1 LGSVARVAALLIV
14 VVVAACG
21 ESEDAG
27 QSDMPATSVE
37 VTLWP
42 EGRSAGSGQ
51 RAILTCEPV
60 GGSHPHAQ
68 DACAALESEP
78 DALEPVAGDVACTQ
92 IYGGPEEARI
102 AGVVAGNAVDSMF
115 SRTNGCEI
123 DRWDRLA
130 PVLDVLPTA

>member
-14 VVVAACG
+14 VILAACG
-21 ESEDAG
+21 ESDDAG
-27 QSDMPATSVE
+27 QADTPATSVE

-42 EGRSAGSGQ
+42 DGPSGSSQ

-68 DACAALESEP
+68 EACAALESEP

-102 AGVVAGNAVDSMF
+102 AGVVGGDAVDSML
-115 SRTNGCEI
+115 SRNNGCEI

>member
-1 LGSVARVAALLIV
+1 MGSVARVGILLLV
-14 VVVAACG
+14 LLAAACG
-21 ESEDAG
+21 ESDEAG
-27 QSDMPATSVE
+27 QREGPATSVE

-42 EGRSAGSGQ
+42 EGRSGANQ
-51 RAILTCEPV
+51 RAVLECGPV

-68 DACAALESEP
+68 EACAALESEA
-78 DALEPVAGDVACTQ
+78 DALEPVPGDVACTQ

-102 AGVVAGNAVDSMF
+102 AGAVRGNAVDSMF

>member
-1 LGSVARVAALLIV
+1 MLVLTAS
-14 VVVAACG
+14 ACG
-21 ESEDAG
+21 ESGDAG
-27 QSDMPATSVE
+27 QPDTPETSVE

-42 EGRSAGSGQ
+42 EGRSAGASQG
-51 RAILTCEPV
+51 AVLECGPV

-68 DACAALESEP
+68 EACAALESET
-78 DALEPVAGDVACTQ
+78 DALEPVPGDVACTQ

-102 AGVVAGNAVDSMF
+102 AGAVRGNAVDSMF

-130 PVLDVLPTA
+130 SVLDVLPTA

>member
-1 LGSVARVAALLIV
+1 VGSVAGAAALLLV
-14 VVVAACG
+14 LTAAACG
-21 ESEDAG
+21 ESEEAG
-27 QSDMPATSVE
+27 ERAGPATSIE

-42 EGRSAGSGQ
+42 EGRSAGGGEQ
-51 RAILTCEPV
+51 AVLTCEPV

-68 DACAALESEP
+68 EACGALEREP
-78 DALEPVAGDVACTQ
+78 GALEPVAGDVACTQ

-102 AGVVAGNAVDSMF
+102 AGVVGGEAVDAMF
-115 SRTNGCEI
+115 SRNNGCEI

>member
-1 LGSVARVAALLIV
+1 MGSLARVAALLIV

-21 ESEDAG
+21 ESDDAG
-27 QSDMPATSVE
+27 QPDTPETSVE

-42 EGRSAGSGQ
+42 EGRSAGQGQ
-51 RAILTCEPV
+51 TAVLTCDPV

-68 DACAALESEP
+68 EACAALESEP

-102 AGVVAGNAVDSMF
+102 AGVVAGNAVDSML
-115 SRTNGCEI
+115 SRINGCEI

>member
-1 LGSVARVAALLIV
+1 MGSVARVATLLIV

-21 ESEDAG
+21 ESDDAG
-27 QSDMPATSVE
+27 QSDLPATSVE

-115 SRTNGCEI
+115 SRANGCEI